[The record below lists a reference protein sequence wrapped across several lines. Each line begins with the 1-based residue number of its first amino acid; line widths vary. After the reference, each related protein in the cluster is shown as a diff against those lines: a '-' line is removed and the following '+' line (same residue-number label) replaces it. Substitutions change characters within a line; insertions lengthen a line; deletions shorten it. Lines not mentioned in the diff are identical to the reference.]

1 MTSLLHCSGECNRV
15 TPVQKRARRQAFQ
28 EPRERHENVRL
39 LSDVIAM
46 MCRLGLTDRLSGS
59 GLAGSAV
66 ASSAAGG
73 KRRNVPTSDRGND
86 LGSQEPAR
94 GRQGAMNGYAY
105 T

>member
-46 MCRLGLTDRLSGS
+46 MCRLRLTDRLSGS
-59 GLAGSAV
+59 GLAGLPSLPVPPAASDATCRRAIGATTWAV
-66 ASSAAGG
+66 KSRRVAG
-73 KRRNVPTSDRGND
+73 KVR
-86 LGSQEPAR
+86 
-94 GRQGAMNGYAY
+94 
-105 T
+105 